1 MKTTYQHEAEKAEE
15 KLRKMQ
21 TDQIIKSNAKI
32 AEEQA
37 YLHGYN
43 DAINNVIENSFR
55 WEL

>member
-1 MKTTYQHEAEKAEE
+1 MKTKYQHEAEKAEE

-21 TDQIIKSNAKI
+21 TDQIIKSNTKI

-43 DAINNVIENSFR
+43 DAINNVIENLLR

>member
-1 MKTTYQHEAEKAEE
+1 MKTKYQHEAEKAEE

-21 TDQIIKSNAKI
+21 TDQIIRSNTKI

-37 YLHGYN
+37 YLRGYN
-43 DAINNVIENSFR
+43 DAINNVIENLLR

>member
-1 MKTTYQHEAEKAEE
+1 MKTKYQLEAEKAEE

-21 TDQIIKSNAKI
+21 TNQIIKSNAKI

-37 YLHGYN
+37 YLRGYN
-43 DAINNVIENSFR
+43 DAINNVIEALIR